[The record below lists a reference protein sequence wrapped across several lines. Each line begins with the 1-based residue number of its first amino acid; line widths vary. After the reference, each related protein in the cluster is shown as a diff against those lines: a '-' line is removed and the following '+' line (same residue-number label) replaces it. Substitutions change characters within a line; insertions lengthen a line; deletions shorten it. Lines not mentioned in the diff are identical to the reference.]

1 MLCAILFLSLTKVLN
16 MILPIF
22 NNVKIIKMKITLN
35 IIGLFLTPIGMIL
48 SKFNK
53 SLGAAILGAAITL
66 IIVHIFQH
74 YELKK
79 KVKK

>member
-1 MLCAILFLSLTKVLN
+1 
-16 MILPIF
+16 
-22 NNVKIIKMKITLN
+22 MKITLN